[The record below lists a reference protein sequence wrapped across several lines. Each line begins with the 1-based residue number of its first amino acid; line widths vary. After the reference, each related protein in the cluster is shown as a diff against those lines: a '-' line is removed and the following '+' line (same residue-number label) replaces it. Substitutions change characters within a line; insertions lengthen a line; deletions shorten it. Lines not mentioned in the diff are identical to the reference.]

1 LLFISQGILSKH
13 PPEAKF
19 QSARSSNP
27 LELDFIGILPHIH
40 AVVERRAPGKHV
52 YVSAHSFENM
62 PIKVAIVDDD
72 EGIRSSLATLIRR
85 ASALRLSGDYP
96 DAETALKEIPRR
108 PPDVVLMDINLPGIK
123 GVECVRQLKSA
134 LPSVQ
139 FLMLTVYEDS
149 DSLFNSFKAGAS
161 GYLLKRTASARLLE
175 AIHDV
180 HAGGSP
186 MTPQLA
192 RRVVQ
197 YFTRTPG
204 DDSSVAKLTPGERDF
219 LDQLAAGYA
228 YKEMANRMNISI
240 DTVRSYVRTVYE
252 KLHVHSR
259 TEAVVKY
266 LRG

>member
-1 LLFISQGILSKH
+1 
-13 PPEAKF
+13 
-19 QSARSSNP
+19 
-27 LELDFIGILPHIH
+27 
-40 AVVERRAPGKHV
+40 
-52 YVSAHSFENM
+52 M

-72 EGIRSSLATLIRR
+72 EGIRTSLATLIRR
-85 ASALRLSGDYP
+85 APALRLVGDYA
-96 DAETALKEIPRR
+96 DAEAALKEIPHR
-108 PPDVVLMDINLPGIK
+108 PPDVVLMDINLPGVN
-123 GVECVRQLKSA
+123 GVECVRHLKSS
-134 LPSVQ
+134 LHDVQ

-149 DSLFNSFKAGAS
+149 DSLFNSLQAGAS

-175 AIHDV
+175 AIRDV
-180 HAGGSP
+180 HDGGSP

-197 YFTRTPG
+197 YFSRPTAG
-204 DDSSVAKLTPGERDF
+204 DSGVAKLTAGEKDF
-219 LDQLAAGYA
+219 LDQLAKGYA
-228 YKEMANRMNISI
+228 YKEIAGRMQISI

>member
-1 LLFISQGILSKH
+1 MYVAVQ
-13 PPEAKF
+13 
-19 QSARSSNP
+19 ARFDDS
-27 LELDFIGILPHIH
+27 
-40 AVVERRAPGKHV
+40 
-52 YVSAHSFENM
+52 M

-72 EGIRSSLATLIRR
+72 EGIRASLAALIRR
-85 ASALRLSGDYP
+85 APSLRLAGDYP
-96 DAETALKEIPRR
+96 DAETALKEIPRH

-123 GVECVRQLKSA
+123 GVECVRQLKASVPA
-134 LPSVQ
+134 VQ

-149 DSLFNSFKAGAS
+149 DSLFNSLKAGAS
-161 GYLLKRTASARLLE
+161 GYLLKRTASSRLLE
-175 AIHDV
+175 SIRV
-180 HAGGSP
+180 VYGGGSP

-197 YFTRTPG
+197 FF
-204 DDSSVAKLTPGERDF
+204 AKPPEGESPVSRLTPGEREF
-219 LDQLAAGYA
+219 LDQLANGYA
-228 YKEMANRMNISI
+228 YKEIAERMTISI

>member
-1 LLFISQGILSKH
+1 ML
-13 PPEAKF
+13 
-19 QSARSSNP
+19 
-27 LELDFIGILPHIH
+27 
-40 AVVERRAPGKHV
+40 
-52 YVSAHSFENM
+52 
-62 PIKVAIVDDD
+62 IKVAIVDDD
-72 EGIRSSLATLIRR
+72 EGIRTSLATLIRR
-85 ASALRLSGDYP
+85 ASALKLTGDYA
-96 DAETALKEIPRR
+96 DAETALKEIPRN

-123 GVECVRQLKSA
+123 GPDCVRQLKA
-134 LPSVQ
+134 QLPAVQ

-149 DSLFNSFKAGAS
+149 DSLFNSLKAGAS

-175 AIHDV
+175 AIRDV

-197 YFTRTPG
+197 FFTRPAEAA
-204 DDSSVAKLTPGERDF
+204 SSVASLTPGEREF
-219 LDQLAAGYA
+219 LDQLANGYA
-228 YKEMANRMNISI
+228 YKEIADRMKISI

>member
-1 LLFISQGILSKH
+1 LRRIEFGRTFMRLRGARALCQSG
-13 PPEAKF
+13 PV
-19 QSARSSNP
+19 SAR
-27 LELDFIGILPHIH
+27 LEDD
-40 AVVERRAPGKHV
+40 
-52 YVSAHSFENM
+52 M

-72 EGIRSSLATLIRR
+72 EGIRTSLATLIRR
-85 ASALRLSGDYP
+85 APAVRLVGDYA
-96 DAETALKEIPRR
+96 DAEAALKEIPRR
-108 PPDVVLMDINLPGIK
+108 PPDVVLMDINLPGVN
-123 GVECVRQLKSA
+123 GVECVRQLKSR
-134 LPSVQ
+134 LPDVQ

-149 DSLFNSFKAGAS
+149 DSLFDSLQAGAS

-197 YFTRTPG
+197 YFSKPAAGGSRM
-204 DDSSVAKLTPGERDF
+204 AKLTAGERDF
-219 LDQLAAGYA
+219 LEQLAKGYA
-228 YKEMANRMNISI
+228 YKEIADRMKISI